1 MIAPEILLVVEL
13 FTVRAPFSL
22 IASDVK
28 APVVTVRLL
37 SGFVPPTAAFK
48 LTCPEEPVLVLIVS
62 PLAVPSLLIV
72 LEKFTLWFVFVV
84 RVRSPP
90 VITTGPLYFCHA

>member
-1 MIAPEILLVVEL
+1 MTRFAALAPSVIAPEIVLVVEL

-37 SGFVPPTAAFK
+37 SGFAPPTAAFK
-48 LTCPEEPVLVLIVS
+48 LT
-62 PLAVPSLLIV
+62 
-72 LEKFTLWFVFVV
+72 
-84 RVRSPP
+84 
-90 VITTGPLYFCHA
+90 